1 MDAPF
6 LATNNNGLEELVA
19 ILCTAL
25 CIDVLYGLN
34 GVLGF
39 GSLAENQSLESA
51 GTTLALCDDG
61 DSKTRNDLHLNT
73 FPTLIAVHS
82 VVTSNDSGDLTN
94 ANLLNFLNKLL
105 HVVGTTLRL
114 GIATITEE
122 VDEDLGDLHLLGELQ
137 KSIEVSL
144 LGVNTTM
151 ANKTLQAN

>member
-1 MDAPF
+1 M
-6 LATNNNGLEELVA
+6 
-19 ILCTAL
+19 
-25 CIDVLYGLN
+25 
-34 GVLGF
+34 
-39 GSLAENQSLESA
+39 
-51 GTTLALCDDG
+51 
-61 DSKTRNDLHLNT
+61 NDLHLDT

-94 ANLLNFLNKLL
+94 ANLFDVLDKLL
-105 HVVGTTLRL
+105 HVVGTTLGL

-144 LGVNTTM
+144 LRVNTTM